1 MREMSSRPLK
11 TRRNSRNLRMRGL
24 LKKRNKSKRKRP
36 RRVKMEINSTI
47 LPKITVFNREEPK

>member
-1 MREMSSRPLK
+1 MSSHPLK

-47 LPKITVFNREEPK
+47 LPKITVFNREGPK